1 MRLEQPRE
9 DINPSASIASFQ
21 EPPRNVTS
29 SSNGARSCL
38 PLGDGGEDERE
49 NARSLLQ
56 EGRYRMALARLLKNE
71 VIYVSPSHDE
81 PCLHI
86 KIRGGMLLDYGDY
99 VAVESGTNREISCLA
114 KLLKFKGWQMIELSG
129 SSHFR
134 EQALL
139 ETTRQGVAVVGY
151 DLPQHLKSKLHDLHS
166 ESEQVPPA
174 PALRKGRRLPP
185 SVDSAGEEDRQ
196 VTAVEEYLQ
205 EMLAE

>member
-1 MRLEQPRE
+1 MEHC
-9 DINPSASIASFQ
+9 DDKNPSDSIASFN
-21 EPPRNVTS
+21 EPSRTAQA
-29 SSNGARSCL
+29 SSNGVRQHL
-38 PLGDGGEDERE
+38 PLTDGDEEGRK

-86 KIRGGMLLDYGDY
+86 KIRGGMLLDYGDF
-99 VAVESGTNREISCLA
+99 VAVESGTSREISCLA
-114 KLLKFKGWQMIELSG
+114 KVLKFKGWQVVELSG

-139 ETTRQGVAVVGY
+139 ESTRQGVVVAGY
-151 DLPQHLKSKLHDLHS
+151 DLPQHLKSKLHDIYS
-166 ESEQVPPA
+166 ESKLPA
-174 PALRKGRRLPP
+174 VAPVLRKGRRIPL
-185 SVDSAGEEDRQ
+185 SVESAGAEDEQKQ
-196 VTAVEEYLQ
+196 VTLVEKYLQ